1 MGRKEGE
8 RVVNPEA
15 VDARIERRTNFMMA
29 CEGCVSEC
37 GVLTIVLTL
46 SDNIYLAFIR
56 LMSLDRLR
64 VNRLVDFVTYVIV
77 KRTIGTQI

>member
-1 MGRKEGE
+1 MSGVDFKGGREEEREVGRKEGE

-37 GVLTIVLTL
+37 GVWTIVLTL

-56 LMSLDRLR
+56 LMSS
-64 VNRLVDFVTYVIV
+64 
-77 KRTIGTQI
+77 